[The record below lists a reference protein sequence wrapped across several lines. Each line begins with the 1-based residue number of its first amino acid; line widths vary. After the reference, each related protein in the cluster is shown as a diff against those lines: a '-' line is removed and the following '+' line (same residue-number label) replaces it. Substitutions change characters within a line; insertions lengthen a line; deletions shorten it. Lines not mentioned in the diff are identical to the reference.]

1 MRGNTQLSSEVK
13 ATTSPEQ
20 SAQATRH
27 LVTIRLVGTALFE
40 YQVRKTTDAR
50 IRLESLATMAQA
62 QGDLTDIE
70 AHVVARVLAN
80 HNHSV
85 HQLQERNHV

>member
-27 LVTIRLVGTALFE
+27 LVTIRLVGTALFD

-50 IRLESLATMAQA
+50 IRLESMATMAQA

-70 AHVVARVLAN
+70 ALVVAQVLATPTN
-80 HNHSV
+80 TIQ
-85 HQLQERNHV
+85 QLQSRNHV

>member
-1 MRGNTQLSSEVK
+1 MRGNTQVSSEVK

-27 LVTIRLVGTALFE
+27 LVTIRIVGTALFE

-62 QGDLTDIE
+62 QGDLTDVE
-70 AHVVARVLAN
+70 VLVVAQALASPTN
-80 HNHSV
+80 SIQ
-85 HQLQERNHV
+85 QLQDRNHV

>member
-1 MRGNTQLSSEVK
+1 MRGNTQVSSDVK

-40 YQVRKTTDAR
+40 YQVRKTSDAR

-70 AHVVARVLAN
+70 ALVVAQVLAT

>member
-20 SAQATRH
+20 SAQAVRH
-27 LVTIRLVGTALFE
+27 LVTIRIVGTALFE

-50 IRLESLATMAQA
+50 IRLESLASMAQA
-62 QGDLTDIE
+62 QGDLTDVE
-70 AHVVARVLAN
+70 ALVVAQVLAATTN
-80 HNHSV
+80 SI
-85 HQLQERNHV
+85 QLLQGQSHV

>member
-1 MRGNTQLSSEVK
+1 MLGNTQLSSEVK

-50 IRLESLATMAQA
+50 IRLESLVTMAQA
-62 QGDLTDIE
+62 QGDLTDTE
-70 AHVVARVLAN
+70 AHVVAQVLAT
-80 HNHSV
+80 HKHSV
-85 HQLQERNHV
+85 HQLQELNHV

>member
-13 ATTSPEQ
+13 ANTSPEQ
-20 SAQATRH
+20 SAQAVRH
-27 LVTIRLVGTALFE
+27 LVTIRIVGTALFE

-62 QGDLTDIE
+62 QGELTDVE
-70 AHVVARVLAN
+70 ALVVAQVLAN
-80 HNHSV
+80 HTNSIQ
-85 HQLQERNHV
+85 QLQGRNHV